1 MLFLDQVDVAGKR
14 LLIRVDY
21 NVPLDGDRITDDN
34 RIAASLPTLRHALDQ
49 GASLVLCS
57 HLGRPKGEVRPEF
70 SLRPVAARLEEL
82 LGREVRMAPD
92 CIGAETEALAEDL
105 GPGQVLM
112 LENLRFHAGET
123 KNDPEFSRSLAT
135 MGEVY
140 VNDAFGV
147 SHRAHASVVG
157 VTGHMDVCCGGF
169 LLKKEWEY
177 LGEAL
182 RDPARPYVA
191 IVGGSKVSSK
201 LGILNALLDK
211 VDSIIIGGAMANT
224 FRKAQGLG
232 VGTSLVEDDMLEDA
246 MQVMVRAQ
254 ESGVRLY
261 LPVDVIMG
269 TGPKGE
275 VASGVRP
282 YQDIPGDEMILDS
295 GPASHVLFSEVLKDA
310 RTVVWNGPVGAFE
323 NPAFAQGSLGLCH
336 TVAALTD
343 ALTIVGGGDTGAI
356 IHQAGLEKKFSFLST
371 GGGSFLEFLEGREL
385 PAFKALEECAAR

>member
-1 MLFLDQVDVAGKR
+1 
-14 LLIRVDY
+14 
-21 NVPLDGDRITDDN
+21 
-34 RIAASLPTLRHALDQ
+34 
-49 GASLVLCS
+49 
-57 HLGRPKGEVRPEF
+57 
-70 SLRPVAARLEEL
+70 VAARLQEL

-92 CIGAETEALAEDL
+92 CIGAETEALAGDL
-105 GPGQVLM
+105 VPGQVLM

-123 KNDPEFSRSLAT
+123 RNDPEFSRSLAA

-356 IHQAGLEKKFSFLST
+356 IHQAGLEEKFSFLST

>member
-1 MLFLDQVDVAGKR
+1 M
-14 LLIRVDY
+14 
-21 NVPLDGDRITDDN
+21 
-34 RIAASLPTLRHALDQ
+34 
-49 GASLVLCS
+49 LCS
-57 HLGRPKGEVRPEF
+57 HLGRPKGEVKPEF
-70 SLRPVAARLEEL
+70 SLRPVAVRLQEL
-82 LGREVRMAPD
+82 LGCEVLMAPD
-92 CIGAETEALAEDL
+92 CVGEETEAMAKELL
-105 GPGQVLM
+105 PGQVLM

-123 KNDPEFSRSLAT
+123 RNDPELAKGLAA

-157 VTGHMDVCCGGF
+157 VTRHMAVCCGGF

-182 RDPARPYVA
+182 KDPARPYVA

-211 VDSIIIGGAMANT
+211 VDSLIIGGAMANT

-232 VGTSLVEDDMLEDA
+232 VGTSLVEDDMLEQA
-246 MQVMVRAQ
+246 MQVMVQAQ
-254 ESGVRLY
+254 QKGVHLY

-275 VASGVRP
+275 LASGVRP
-282 YQDIPGDEMILDS
+282 YQDIPEDEMILDS
-295 GPASHVLFSEVLKDA
+295 GPASHVLFSEVLKSA
-310 RTVVWNGPVGAFE
+310 GTVVWNGPVGAFE
-323 NPAFAQGSLGLCH
+323 NPVFAQGSIGLCH
-336 TVAALTD
+336 TVAALD
-343 ALTIVGGGDTGAI
+343 DCLTIIGGGDTGAV
-356 IHQAGLEKKFSFLST
+356 IHQVGLQDRFSFIST

-385 PAFKALEECAAR
+385 PAFKALEESATR